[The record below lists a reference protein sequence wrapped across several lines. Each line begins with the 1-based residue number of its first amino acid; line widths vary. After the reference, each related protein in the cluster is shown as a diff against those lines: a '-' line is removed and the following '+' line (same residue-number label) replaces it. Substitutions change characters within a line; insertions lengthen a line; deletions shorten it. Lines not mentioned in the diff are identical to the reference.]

1 MIRYLKMYRSFVG
14 NCLIREMEFRWHFIL
29 YSLINLI
36 WMVLAL
42 MTFVFIYGHVSLI
55 GSWTLP
61 QMLLLTATFYFFDRV
76 FDTLFEINFSRLNHM
91 VNQGELDLVLT
102 KPVSGQFLVS
112 LRYFSFASLFGA
124 ISMLGL
130 IIWLIARYFW
140 PLAPGEL
147 LIYALLL
154 CFGLVIIYSWW
165 FSTLLLVFW
174 LGNIDNIHQLFRP
187 IYEVVRIPID
197 ITGPILKPLLTFVIP
212 LAFVA
217 TVPVQVFTRGA
228 NYYMLLYGLV
238 VAAASLWL
246 SHRLWLF
253 ALKHYTSASS

>member
-1 MIRYLKMYRSFVG
+1 MYRSFVG

-124 ISMLGL
+124 VSMLGL
-130 IIWLIARYFW
+130 IIWLLARYFW
-140 PLAPGEL
+140 PLALGEL
-147 LIYALLL
+147 LIYALLIGL
-154 CFGLVIIYSWW
+154 GLVIIYSWW

-174 LGNIDNIHQLFRP
+174 LGNIPADLRSGADSDRYYRSDFK
-187 IYEVVRIPID
+187 
-197 ITGPILKPLLTFVIP
+197 T
-212 LAFVA
+212 
-217 TVPVQVFTRGA
+217 PVNFCHSFSFCGDGA
-228 NYYMLLYGLV
+228 GSGFYPRSQLLY
-238 VAAASLWL
+238 ASLRFSCCRGIFVVVSPVMVVCPQTL
-246 SHRLWLF
+246 HFRLK
-253 ALKHYTSASS
+253 LKSP